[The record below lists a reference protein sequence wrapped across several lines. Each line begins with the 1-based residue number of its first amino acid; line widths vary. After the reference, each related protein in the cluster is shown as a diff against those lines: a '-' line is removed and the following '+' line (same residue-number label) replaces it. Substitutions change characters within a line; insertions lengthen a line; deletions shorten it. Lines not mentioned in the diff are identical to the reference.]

1 MSLEKLL
8 AITTCIKEAKSVA
21 AALSLPPDSIPDTQK
36 VQLLELLDRAQ
47 QLTVALRA
55 DFIDL
60 AYFRSLDEDRRAA
73 SAESPSKEPGGQP
86 GVVVFPFERRRAG
99 TDRRRVQ
106 TFLACDRRSGVADRR
121 R

>member
-1 MSLEKLL
+1 MSLEKLF

-36 VQLLELLDRAQ
+36 VQLLALLDRAQ

-55 DFIDL
+55 DVIDL
-60 AYFRSLDEDRRAA
+60 TYFRSLDEDRRAV
-73 SAESPSKEPGGQP
+73 STENPSKEPGDRP
-86 GVVVFPFERRRAG
+86 GVVVFPFERRQAG